1 MKKDTS
7 HASIQGN
14 SSVKNHLDRTILDS
28 IRSLQKEG
36 KPNILEKAIHL
47 YFSYTPKLLKNIQKA
62 LSENKAKTVDEAA
75 HSLKTSAA
83 QLGATELSMLCKEL
97 EIMGRKNSFKEADD
111 LLLKIETEYQAVRIA
126 LENELE
132 RIRG

>member
-1 MKKDTS
+1 LKKDTS
-7 HASIQGN
+7 HSPSEN
-14 SSVKNHLDRTILDS
+14 NPLDLTILDS

-36 KPNILEKAIHL
+36 KPNILEKAIRL

-62 LSENKAKTVDEAA
+62 ISKKDAKTVDEEA

-83 QLGATELSMLCKEL
+83 QLGATKLSMLCKEL
-97 EIMGRKNSFKEADD
+97 EIMGRKNSLKNAEE
-111 LLLKIETEYQAVRIA
+111 LLLKIETEYEAVRVA

-132 RIRG
+132 RIKR